1 MRATARTFLVAAL
14 ALGLALPSIGYA
26 NTKAGEALVKQGTIG
41 GAPCMQCHGA
51 NGEGQAAAGYPRLA
65 GQSKAYLMK
74 QLQDFKSGQRHDPL
88 MNVFAQ
94 ALKEQQISDVAEY
107 YASLPGWQPSKQAWS
122 TLPTSP
128 APPTS
133 LGLALVQQGNWDKG
147 IPACFAC
154 HGEKGAGIFPFF
166 PLLAGQHK
174 TYLLKQLTAWQSGA
188 RANDPQGLMKAVA
201 QKMSPAEMT
210 AVSTYLES
218 LQ

>member
-122 TLPTSP
+122 TLPPHPHHRPHWVWHWYNKVIGIRGSQPVSP
-128 APPTS
+128 VMAKKGPVFSLSFRHWPDNIKPTC
-133 LGLALVQQGNWDKG
+133 LN
-147 IPACFAC
+147 
-154 HGEKGAGIFPFF
+154 
-166 PLLAGQHK
+166 
-174 TYLLKQLTAWQSGA
+174 
-188 RANDPQGLMKAVA
+188 N
-201 QKMSPAEMT
+201 
-210 AVSTYLES
+210 
-218 LQ
+218 